1 MSSSRIAQ
9 LGEFADR
16 IKMLNTED
24 DEQFCKFIVASLE
37 TLEMTDRDFAD
48 SLSVSRPCVNRWSN
62 GKNLPRTATRKAT
75 VSVVTE
81 KVNRR
86 IRALRQAATRAGTSA
101 PAYAYPV
108 AAKGR

>member
-37 TLEMTDRDFAD
+37 TLEMTDGDFAD

-62 GKNLPRTATRKAT
+62 GKN
-75 VSVVTE
+75 
-81 KVNRR
+81 
-86 IRALRQAATRAGTSA
+86 TSA
-101 PAYAYPV
+101 NRNAEGYRLGSNGEGEPTY
-108 AAKGR
+108 